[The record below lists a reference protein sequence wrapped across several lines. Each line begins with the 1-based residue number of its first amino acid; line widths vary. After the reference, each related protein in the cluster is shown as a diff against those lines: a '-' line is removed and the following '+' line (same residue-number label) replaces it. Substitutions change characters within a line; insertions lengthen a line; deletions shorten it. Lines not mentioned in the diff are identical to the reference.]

1 MATSV
6 ALETREARRMGDGR
20 RILMF
25 LTSLD
30 DEGGAEVQ
38 VVQLAI
44 RLHSR
49 GWKVMVVSM
58 LRPQS
63 AEARLRSAGIPVF
76 GLNMTPSVPDPRA
89 LLRLRRIVAGFKP
102 HVMHAHMAHASLMAR
117 SLRLVARIPRLICT
131 LHGARMYNTRGQG
144 WALRELAHRFT
155 DPLANRTTAVSREAA
170 AHYTATGAV
179 SQKRMFVVYNGID
192 CEKYNFDAG
201 MRMMMRSELGLTGQF
216 VWLAAGRL
224 QQVKDF
230 PTMLRAFALA
240 CDDRPDSLLL
250 IAGDGVLKPE
260 LQQLASE
267 LHIESKV
274 RFLGRR
280 KDVPALMSAAD
291 GFLLTSVFEGLP
303 LVLLEAA
310 ASKLPAVATNTGG
323 NSEALVDGRTG
334 YLAEVGNPASI
345 AASMLRLCQQP
356 QAELQEMQHA
366 AREHARNNFEFS
378 GIVRQWERVY
388 EEVIAPQGA
397 KR

>member
-6 ALETREARRMGDGR
+6 ALETKGSRRMSSDR

-63 AEARLRSAGIPVF
+63 AEARLRSAGIPVL
-76 GLNMTPSVPDPRA
+76 GLNMKPSVPDPRA
-89 LLRLRRIVAGFKP
+89 MLRLRRIVTGFKP
-102 HVMHAHMAHASLMAR
+102 HILHAHMAHASLMAR
-117 SLRLVARIPRLICT
+117 SLRLVTRIPRLICT

-144 WALRELAHRFT
+144 WAMRELAHRLT
-155 DPLANRTTAVSREAA
+155 DPLADLTTAVSREAA
-170 AHYTATGAV
+170 AHYTAASTV
-179 SQKRMFVVYNGID
+179 SDKRMSVVYNGID
-192 CEKYNFDAG
+192 CERYNFDAG

-240 CDDRPDSLLL
+240 CDVRPDSLLL
-250 IAGDGVLKPE
+250 IAGDGVMKQE
-260 LQQLASE
+260 LQQLAAD
-267 LHIESKV
+267 LRIDSKV

-280 KDVPALMSAAD
+280 KDVPALMNAAD
-291 GFLLTSVFEGLP
+291 GFLLTSLFEGLP

-323 NSEALVDGRTG
+323 NPEALVDGRTG
-334 YLAEVGNPASI
+334 YLAEVGNAASI

-356 QAELQEMQHA
+356 QAELQTMQQA
-366 AREHARNNFEFS
+366 ARNHAETNFEFS

>member
-1 MATSV
+1 
-6 ALETREARRMGDGR
+6 MGDGR

-117 SLRLVARIPRLICT
+117 SCAWSLASRGSSAPCMAPACTTPAARAGRCGNSLTASLIPGQPHHRRQPRGRRPLHRHRRRLA
-131 LHGARMYNTRGQG
+131 
-144 WALRELAHRFT
+144 
-155 DPLANRTTAVSREAA
+155 
-170 AHYTATGAV
+170 
-179 SQKRMFVVYNGID
+179 KRMFVVYNGID

-267 LHIESKV
+267 LHIES
-274 RFLGRR
+274 RC
-280 KDVPALMSAAD
+280 ASSAA
-291 GFLLTSVFEGLP
+291 
-303 LVLLEAA
+303 A
-310 ASKLPAVATNTGG
+310 
-323 NSEALVDGRTG
+323 RTCR
-334 YLAEVGNPASI
+334 P
-345 AASMLRLCQQP
+345 
-356 QAELQEMQHA
+356 
-366 AREHARNNFEFS
+366 
-378 GIVRQWERVY
+378 
-388 EEVIAPQGA
+388 
-397 KR
+397 